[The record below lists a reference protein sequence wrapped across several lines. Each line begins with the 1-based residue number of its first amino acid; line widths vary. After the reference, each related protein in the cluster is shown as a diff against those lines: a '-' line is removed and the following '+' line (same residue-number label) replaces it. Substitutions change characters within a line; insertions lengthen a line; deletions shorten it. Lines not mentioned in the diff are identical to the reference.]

1 MATIKSVFSLLLITL
16 IAFSLLFVPLDCTGR
31 DFLKVCEFDAIY
43 QLGDS
48 ISDTGNLILQN
59 PSLPFF
65 QFPYGKTYFKNA
77 TGRCSNGLLMIDF
90 IAQSAGI
97 PLLSPYL
104 NKGALFAGGHLG
116 ANVAVAVGGGVNFA
130 VADATALPMN
140 FFGANFPSFVASS
153 SLNVQLDW
161 MSTHFHHTYHNH
173 HDCAEKLKSALFI
186 VGGIGGNDYNIALL
200 NKTVEEARYLVPQ
213 VVKAI
218 KDAITRVIGYGAVR
232 VVVPGQFPIGCS
244 PIYLTKFHSANSAH
258 YDEFHCLKG
267 LNNLSIYHNDQLKLA
282 IEDLRIENP
291 NVVIVYGDYYNA
303 FQWVYRNAQHLG
315 FDVDSVL
322 KSCCGAGG
330 AYDFFLGKMC
340 GIPGVPVCA
349 NPDERV
355 SWDGI
360 HLTHKANQYLANWI
374 INDIF
379 PKLHCKF

>member
-1 MATIKSVFSLLLITL
+1 
-16 IAFSLLFVPLDCTGR
+16 
-31 DFLKVCEFDAIY
+31 
-43 QLGDS
+43 DS

-59 PSLPFF
+59 PYLPFF
-65 QFPYGKTYFKNA
+65 QLPYGKTYFKNA

-97 PLLSPYL
+97 PLLAPYL
-104 NKGALFAGGHLG
+104 NKDALFSGGHLG
-116 ANVAVAVGGGVNFA
+116 ANIAVAVSGGVNFA
-130 VADATALPMN
+130 AADATALPIN
-140 FFGANFPSFVASS
+140 FFGANFPSSVTSS

-161 MSTHFHHTYHNH
+161 MSTYFHHTYHNH

-186 VGGIGGNDYNIALL
+186 VGGIGGNDYNLALL
-200 NKTVEEARYLVPQ
+200 HKTVEEARYLVPQ

-218 KDAITRVIGYGAVR
+218 KDAVKRVIGYGAVR

-244 PIYLTKFHSANSAH
+244 PIYLTKFHSENSAH

-315 FDVDSVL
+315 FDVASVL

-349 NPDERV
+349 NPDERI

-379 PKLHCKF
+379 PKLHCKA